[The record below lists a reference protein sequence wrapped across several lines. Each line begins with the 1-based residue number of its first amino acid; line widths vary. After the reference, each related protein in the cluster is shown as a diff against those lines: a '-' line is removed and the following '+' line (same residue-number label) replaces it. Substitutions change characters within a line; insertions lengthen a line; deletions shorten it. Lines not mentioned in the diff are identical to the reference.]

1 MALRREAASRPC
13 HALLSLSR
21 RLIIAAMRT
30 NQTIASLAKVAY
42 RRRFAVLMAGGSG
55 TRFWPWSRGALP
67 KQLLPLAGER
77 TMLSETA
84 MRVRKLVPAENVI
97 VVTAKHLRRAVAE
110 ALPWVPPSGI
120 LCEPVGRNTA
130 PCVAWAA
137 LEVQQRDRD
146 GVMIVL
152 PADHVVEPLENFIA
166 DLHLSLSVADQLRA
180 LVTFGIVP
188 SEAATGYGYIRAGA
202 QLASD
207 CGTAGAFRVAA
218 FHEKPSLRRAERF
231 VASGNYYWN
240 SGMFAWRADTI
251 LDAIKAQLPEL
262 FSALRRMD
270 RQRRRGRIPQ
280 AVVDRA
286 YPRLNGISIDHG
298 VMEKA
303 KRVVMLPSNFA
314 WNDIGSWDA
323 VASLWPRD
331 AHGNSS
337 RDPLV
342 VVDASDN
349 VVATH
354 GKPVALLGVEG
365 LAVVDTGDA
374 LLVCPRDRAQDVRE
388 VVAELKRAGLTKLL

>member
-1 MALRREAASRPC
+1 
-13 HALLSLSR
+13 
-21 RLIIAAMRT
+21 
-30 NQTIASLAKVAY
+30 
-42 RRRFAVLMAGGSG
+42 MAGGSG
-55 TRFWPWSRGALP
+55 TRFWPWSRSALP
-67 KQLLPLAGER
+67 KQLLALAGER
-77 TMLSETA
+77 TMLTETA
-84 MRVRKLVPAENVI
+84 ARVRKLVPPDNVL
-97 VVTAKHLRRAVAE
+97 VVTAKHLRRGVAE

-137 LEVQQRDRD
+137 LEVKHRDPD
-146 GVMIVL
+146 GVMVVL
-152 PADHVVEPLENFIA
+152 PADHVVEPLESFIA
-166 DLHLSLSVADQLRA
+166 GLHLSLSVADQQRA

-188 SEAATGYGYIRAGA
+188 DEPATGYGYIRAGA
-202 QLASD
+202 PLGGE
-207 CGTAGAFRVAA
+207 CGDAGARRVAA
-218 FHEKPSLRRAERF
+218 FHEKPSRRRAERF

-240 SGMFAWRADTI
+240 SGMFAWRADSI
-251 LDAIKAQLPEL
+251 LAAVKEHLPEL

-270 RQRRRGRIPQ
+270 RQRRRGRISQ

-286 YPRLNGISIDHG
+286 YPRLTGISIDHG

-303 KRVVMLPSNFA
+303 KDVVMLPSRFS

-342 VVDASDN
+342 VVEASDN

-365 LAVVDTGDA
+365 LVVVDTGDA

-388 VVAELKRAGLTKLL
+388 VVAELKRAGRNKLL